1 MKETF
6 TVVTGEKI
14 EIAVDQIQAYWQ
26 TFSSIPPTSVIAII
40 DLDCPS
46 GPLQSIQIKDP
57 TLRSNSE
64 LKDISHTWEDNLP
77 GPI

>member
-57 TLRSNSE
+57 YPEVKFRIERHKSYLGR
-64 LKDISHTWEDNLP
+64 
-77 GPI
+77 